1 VADGGRLNEVFQEM
15 PMSAMD
21 RDDALQAHEATL
33 RGLIDEVKTGQR
45 SRRGFIQQLVGMGL
59 TAPMASMLL
68 MSAGVAQAQTAIP
81 YKPTKRG
88 GGGTL
93 KLMYWQAS
101 VHLNPHFAGGT
112 KDQDASRIFYE
123 PLAGWDSEGNL
134 IPMLAA
140 EIPSRENGGVSAD
153 SKTVT
158 WKLKRGVTWHDGKP
172 FTADDVVFTARY
184 AGDPATSTVTV
195 ATYKDIKVEKIDAY
209 TVKVTYPKPTPYWAE
224 ALTGITGCIMP
235 KHVFEGYM
243 GAKSREAAA
252 NTKPVGTGPYK
263 IVDFK
268 PGDSLTAEANMN
280 YHVPN
285 QPHFDRLEVKGG
297 GDALGAA
304 RAVLQTG
311 EYDLGWNLA
320 VEDELLK
327 RLEASGKGK
336 MSFHAGSDVEFVSLN
351 VTDPWNEVDGE
362 RASAK
367 SRHPAFTD
375 KAVREAMSL
384 LIDRK
389 NIGEQIYGRG
399 AVVSSNFLNNPP
411 RFRSPNTKFEFNIDK
426 ANQVLEAAGWKKGAD
441 GIRAKGNV
449 KLKFV
454 FQTSVSQPRQK
465 CQAIIKDAC
474 TKAGIDLEL
483 KSVVPAVFFGGDAAN
498 PDTYQ
503 KFWADMQMFTTTMG
517 APDPQFFMEQFT
529 TDQLAQ
535 KANKW
540 ASRNLARW
548 SNAEYDAAFKAAQN
562 EFDPVKR
569 AALFIKMNDLVVN
582 DKHIIPLFALPR
594 PYGVINKL
602 SAVVSAWDNTTWM
615 LGYWYREA

>member
-1 VADGGRLNEVFQEM
+1 MDKHERQLRQLINEV
-15 PMSAMD
+15 
-21 RDDALQAHEATL
+21 RDGKLPRRNFISQMV
-33 RGLIDEVKTGQR
+33 GL
-45 SRRGFIQQLVGMGL
+45 GL

-68 MSAGVAQAQTAIP
+68 MHAGVANAQATIP
-81 YKPTKRG
+81 YKGTKRG
-88 GGGTL
+88 GGGVL
-93 KLMYWQAS
+93 KLIYWQAA

-134 IPMLAA
+134 VLALGA
-140 EIPSRENGGVSAD
+140 EIPSKENGGLSAD
-153 SKTVT
+153 GRSVT

-172 FTADDVVFTARY
+172 FTADDVVFTAAY

-195 ATYKDIKVEKIDAY
+195 ATYKDLKVEKIDSH
-209 TVKVTYPKPTPYWAE
+209 TIKITYPKPTPFWAE
-224 ALTGITGCIMP
+224 ALTGIYGCILP
-235 KHVFEGYM
+235 KHVFEGFT

-268 PGDSLTAEANMN
+268 PGDSLVAEANMA

-285 QPHFDRLEVKGG
+285 QPFFDRLEVKGG
-297 GDALGAA
+297 GDALSAA
-304 RAVLQTG
+304 RAVLQTN
-311 EYDLGWNLA
+311 EYDVAWNLA

-327 RLEASGKGK
+327 RLEAAGKGR
-336 MSFHAGSDVEFVSLN
+336 MEFYAGSDIEFVSLN
-351 VTDPWNEVDGE
+351 VTDPWKEVDGE

-367 SRHPAFTD
+367 SKHPAFTD

-399 AVVSSNFLNNPP
+399 AVVTSNFLNNPP
-411 RFRSPNTKFEFNIDK
+411 RFRSPNTKYEFNIDK

-441 GIRAKGNV
+441 GIRAKGDV

-454 FQTSVSQPRQK
+454 FQTSVSGPRQK

-483 KSVVPAVFFGGDAAN
+483 KSVVAAVFFGSDAAN

-503 KFWADMQMFTTTMG
+503 KFWADIQMFTTTMG
-517 APDPQFFMEQFT
+517 NPDPQIFMEQFT
-529 TDQLAQ
+529 TEQLSQ

-540 ASRNLARW
+540 SSRNLARW
-548 SNAEYDAAFKAAQN
+548 TNAEYDAAHKAAQV

-582 DKHIIPLFALPR
+582 DKHIIPLFARPR
-594 PYGVINKL
+594 PYGVLNKMKP
-602 SAVVSAWDNTTWM
+602 VFSAWDNTTWA
-615 LGYWYREA
+615 LGYWTRDA

>member
-1 VADGGRLNEVFQEM
+1 MDKHESNIRHLISEVRDGKLPRRNFISQMV
-15 PMSAMD
+15 
-21 RDDALQAHEATL
+21 
-33 RGLIDEVKTGQR
+33 GL
-45 SRRGFIQQLVGMGL
+45 GL
-59 TAPMASMLL
+59 TAPMAGMLL
-68 MSAGVAQAQTAIP
+68 MHAGVANAQATIP
-81 YKPTKRG
+81 YKGTKRG

-93 KLMYWQAS
+93 KLIYWQAA

-123 PLAGWDSEGNL
+123 PLAGWDTEGNL
-134 IPMLAA
+134 VPALAA
-140 EIPSRENGGVSAD
+140 EIPSKENGGVAAD
-153 SKTVT
+153 GKSVT
-158 WKLKRGVTWHDGKP
+158 WKLKKGVTWHDGKP
-172 FTADDVVFTARY
+172 FTADDVVFTAQY

-195 ATYKDIKVEKIDAY
+195 ATYKDLKVEKIDAH
-209 TVKVTYPKPTPYWAE
+209 TVKVTYPKATPFWAE
-224 ALTGITGCIMP
+224 ALTGIVGCILP
-235 KHVFEGYM
+235 KHVFESFT
-243 GAKSREAAA
+243 GAKSREAGA

-268 PGDSLTAEANMN
+268 PGDSLVAEANMA

-285 QPHFDRLEVKGG
+285 QPFFDRLEIKGG
-297 GDALGAA
+297 GDALSAA
-304 RAVLQTG
+304 RAVLQTA
-311 EYDLGWNLA
+311 EYDLAWNLA

-327 RLEASGKGK
+327 RLETAGKGR
-336 MSFHAGSDVEFVSLN
+336 MEFYAGSDIEFVSLN
-351 VTDPWNEVDGE
+351 VTDPWKEVDGE

-367 SRHPAFTD
+367 SKHPAFTD

-399 AVVSSNFLNNPP
+399 AVVTANFLNNPP
-411 RFRSPNTKFEFNIDK
+411 RFRSPNTKYEFSIDK
-426 ANQVLEAAGWKKGAD
+426 ANQILEAAGWKKGAD
-441 GIRAKGNV
+441 GIRAKGDV

-454 FQTSVSQPRQK
+454 FQTSVSGPRQK

-483 KSVVPAVFFGGDAAN
+483 KSVVAAVFFGSDAAN

-517 APDPQFFMEQFT
+517 SPDPQVFMEQFT
-529 TDQLAQ
+529 TAQLSQ

-540 ASRNLARW
+540 SSRNLARW
-548 SNAEYDAAFKAAQN
+548 SNAEFDAAHAAAQT

-582 DKHIIPLFALPR
+582 DKHIIPLFARPR
-594 PYGVINKL
+594 PFGILNKMRPVL
-602 SAVVSAWDNTTWM
+602 SAWDNTTWSI
-615 LGYWYREA
+615 GYWTRDS

>member
-1 VADGGRLNEVFQEM
+1 MDKHESNIRHLINEV
-15 PMSAMD
+15 
-21 RDDALQAHEATL
+21 RDGKLPRRNFIAQMV
-33 RGLIDEVKTGQR
+33 GL
-45 SRRGFIQQLVGMGL
+45 GL
-59 TAPMASMLL
+59 TAPMAGMLL
-68 MSAGVAQAQTAIP
+68 MHAGVANAQVTIP
-81 YKPTKRG
+81 YKGTKRG
-88 GGGTL
+88 GGGVL
-93 KLMYWQAS
+93 KLIYWQAP

-134 IPMLAA
+134 VATLAA
-140 EIPSRENGGVSAD
+140 EIPSKENGGVAAD
-153 SKTVT
+153 GKTVT
-158 WKLKRGVTWHDGKP
+158 WKLKKGVTWHDGKP
-172 FTADDVVFTARY
+172 FTADDVVFTAAY

-195 ATYKDIKVEKIDAY
+195 ATYKDLKVEKVDAH
-209 TVKVTYPKPTPYWAE
+209 TVKVTYPKATPFWAE
-224 ALTGITGCIMP
+224 ALTGIFGCILP
-235 KHVFEGYM
+235 KHVFEGFT

-268 PGDSLTAEANMN
+268 PGDSLAAEAFMA

-285 QPHFDRLEVKGG
+285 QPFFDRLELKGG
-297 GDALGAA
+297 GDALSAA
-304 RAVLQTG
+304 RAVLQTA
-311 EYDLGWNLA
+311 EYDVAWNLA

-327 RLEASGKGK
+327 RLETTGKGR
-336 MSFHAGSDVEFVSLN
+336 MEFYAGSDIEFVSLN
-351 VTDPWNEVDGE
+351 VTDPWKEVDGE

-367 SRHPAFTD
+367 SKHPAFTD
-375 KAVREAMSL
+375 KAVREAMSM

-399 AVVSSNFLNNPP
+399 AVVTSNFLNNPP
-411 RFRSPNTKFEFNIDK
+411 RFRSPNTKYEFSIEK

-441 GIRAKGNV
+441 GIRAKGDV

-454 FQTSVSQPRQK
+454 FQTSVSGPRQK

-483 KSVVPAVFFGGDAAN
+483 KSVVAAVFFGSDAAN

-503 KFWADMQMFTTTMG
+503 KFWSDIQMFTTTMG
-517 APDPQFFMEQFT
+517 SPDPQVFMEQFV
-529 TDQLAQ
+529 TDQLSQ

-540 ASRNLARW
+540 SSRNLARW
-548 SNAEYDAAFKAAQN
+548 SNAEYDAAHVASQV

-582 DKHIIPLFALPR
+582 DKHIIPLFARPR
-594 PYGVINKL
+594 PFGVLNKMKPIF
-602 SAVVSAWDNTTWM
+602 SAWDNTTWA
-615 LGYWYREA
+615 LGYWTREA

>member
-1 VADGGRLNEVFQEM
+1 MIKHERQLRRLIEEVREGKL
-15 PMSAMD
+15 P
-21 RDDALQAHEATL
+21 R
-33 RGLIDEVKTGQR
+33 R
-45 SRRGFIQQLVGMGL
+45 SFIQQMVGVGL
-59 TAPMASMLL
+59 TAPMASMML
-68 MSAGVAQAQTAIP
+68 MHSDVANAQTVLP

-88 GGGTL
+88 GGGAL
-93 KLMYWQAS
+93 KLIYWQAP

-123 PLAGWDSEGNL
+123 PLAGWDGEGNL
-134 IPMLAA
+134 IPTLAA
-140 EIPSRENGGVSAD
+140 EIPSRQNGGVSAD
-153 SKTVT
+153 SKVVT
-158 WKLKRGVTWHDGKP
+158 WKLKKGVTWHDGKP
-172 FTADDVVFTARY
+172 FTADDVVFTAAY
-184 AGDPATSTVTV
+184 TGDAATATVSV
-195 ATYKDIKVEKIDAY
+195 ATYKDLKVEKVDSH
-209 TVKVTYPKPTPYWAE
+209 TVKVTYPKATPFWAE
-224 ALTGITGCIMP
+224 ALTGIFGCILP
-235 KHVFEGYM
+235 KHVFEAFS
-243 GAKSREAAA
+243 GAKSRENPA

-268 PGDSLTAEANMN
+268 PGDTLRAEAYAG

-285 QPHFDRLEVKGG
+285 QPFFDTLELKGG
-297 GDALGAA
+297 GDALSAA
-304 RAVLQTG
+304 RAVLQTN
-311 EYDLGWNLA
+311 EYDMAWNLA

-327 RLEASGKGK
+327 RLEASGKGR
-336 MSFHAGSDVEFVSLN
+336 MEFYAGSDIEFVSLN

-367 SRHPAFTD
+367 SKHPAFSD
-375 KAVREAMSL
+375 KALRTAMGL
-384 LIDRK
+384 LLDRK
-389 NIGEQIYGRG
+389 SVQEVIYGRG
-399 AVVSSNFLNNPP
+399 AVTTSNFLNNPP
-411 RFRSPNTKFEFNIDK
+411 RFRSPNTKYEFNIDK
-426 ANQVLEAAGWKKGAD
+426 AIQTLEAAGWKKGAD

-465 CQAIIKDAC
+465 CQAIFKDAC

-483 KSVVPAVFFGGDAAN
+483 KSIVPAVFFGSDAAN

-517 APDPQFFMEQFT
+517 SPDPQIFMEQFT
-529 TDQLAQ
+529 TGQLSQ

-540 ASRNLARW
+540 SSRNLARW
-548 SNAEYDAAFKAAQN
+548 TNPEFDAAHQAAQV

-582 DKHIIPLFALPR
+582 DGYIIPLFARPR
-594 PYGVINKL
+594 PYGVVNKL
-602 SAVVSAWDNTTWM
+602 APIFSAWDNTTWA

>member
-1 VADGGRLNEVFQEM
+1 MDKHESNIRHLINEV
-15 PMSAMD
+15 
-21 RDDALQAHEATL
+21 RDGKLPRRNFISQMV
-33 RGLIDEVKTGQR
+33 GL
-45 SRRGFIQQLVGMGL
+45 GL
-59 TAPMASMLL
+59 TAPMAGMLL
-68 MSAGVAQAQTAIP
+68 MHAGVANAQTTIP
-81 YKPTKRG
+81 YKGTKRG

-93 KLMYWQAS
+93 KLIYWQAS

-123 PLAGWDSEGNL
+123 PLAGWDGEGNL
-134 IPMLAA
+134 VAALAA
-140 EIPSRENGGVSAD
+140 EIPSKENGGIGAD
-153 SKTVT
+153 GKTVT
-158 WKLKRGVTWHDGKP
+158 WKLKKGVTWHDGKP
-172 FTADDVVFTARY
+172 FTADDVVFTAAY
-184 AGDPATSTVTV
+184 AGDPTTSTVTV
-195 ATYKDIKVEKIDAY
+195 ATYKDLKVEKIDSH
-209 TVKVTYPKPTPYWAE
+209 TVKVTYPKATPFWAE
-224 ALTGITGCIMP
+224 ALTGIYGCILP
-235 KHVFEGYM
+235 KHVFEAFT
-243 GAKSREAAA
+243 GAKSREASA

-268 PGDSLTAEANMN
+268 PGDSLVAEANMA

-285 QPHFDRLEVKGG
+285 QPFFDRLEIKGG
-297 GDALGAA
+297 GDALSAA
-304 RAVLQTG
+304 RAVLQTA
-311 EYDLGWNLA
+311 EYDLAWNLA

-327 RLEASGKGK
+327 RLEAAGKGR
-336 MSFHAGSDVEFVSLN
+336 MEFYAGSDIEFVSLN
-351 VTDPWNEVDGE
+351 VTDPWKEVDGE

-367 SRHPAFTD
+367 SKHPAFTD

-399 AVVSSNFLNNPP
+399 AVVTSNFLNNPP
-411 RFRSPNTKFEFNIDK
+411 RFRSPNTKYEFNIDK

-441 GIRAKGNV
+441 GIRAKGDV

-454 FQTSVSQPRQK
+454 FQTSVSGPRQK

-483 KSVVPAVFFGGDAAN
+483 KSVVAAVFFGSDAAN

-517 APDPQFFMEQFT
+517 SPDPQVFMEQFT
-529 TDQLAQ
+529 SAQLSQ

-540 ASRNLARW
+540 SSRNLARW
-548 SNAEYDAAFKAAQN
+548 SNAEFDAAHAAAQV

-582 DKHIIPLFALPR
+582 DKHIIPLFARPR
-594 PYGVINKL
+594 PFGILNKL
-602 SAVVSAWDNTTWM
+602 RPVLSAWDNATWSI
-615 LGYWYREA
+615 GYWTRDA